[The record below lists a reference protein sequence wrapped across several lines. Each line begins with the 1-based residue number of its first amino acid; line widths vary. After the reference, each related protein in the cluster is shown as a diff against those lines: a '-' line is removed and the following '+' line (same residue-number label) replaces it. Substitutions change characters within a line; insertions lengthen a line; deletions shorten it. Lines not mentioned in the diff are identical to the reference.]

1 MEYGLNQYEQKSLL
15 EQGTFSLPETLVV
28 ENGQADKIGGAASVP
43 LKVKTIQDKTLL
55 MRKGESVRVI
65 YEGRTKLSAP
75 VKREA
80 VGSLKYIVG
89 DCVYLSRPVYTA
101 KSVKAI
107 DYKWCLEK
115 IAKQW
120 TFTFSDNMIK

>member
-1 MEYGLNQYEQKSLL
+1 MREKAEML
-15 EQGTFSLPETLVV
+15 LVV
-28 ENGQADKIGGAASVP
+28 ENGQAEKIGVAASVP
-43 LKVKTIQDKTLL
+43 IKVKAIQDKTLL

-65 YEGRTKLSAP
+65 YEGKTQLTAP
-75 VKREA
+75 ITQGSC
-80 VGSLKYIVG
+80 VGTLKYLGG

-120 TFTFSDNMIK
+120 TSTFPDNMVE

>member
-1 MEYGLNQYEQKSLL
+1 ML
-15 EQGTFSLPETLVV
+15 EQGTFSLTETLVV
-28 ENGQADKIGGAASVP
+28 ENGQAEKIGGTASIP
-43 LKVKTIQDKTLL
+43 LKVESVQDKTLL

-65 YEGRTKLSAP
+65 YEGKTKLSAP
-75 VKREA
+75 IKKGKC
-80 VGSLKYIVG
+80 VGTLKYIVG

-120 TFTFSDNMIK
+120 TFTFSDNMVE